1 MAGKEVL
8 IKSVAQ
14 ALATYMMGAFKL
26 PKGLCDDLTKMIRY
40 YWWGAEDRKKKTH
53 WVSWNNLVQPRCRGG
68 MGFRDFLLFNQALL
82 ARQAW
87 RLLFYSDSLCS
98 RLLKAK
104 YFPNEELLDTIF
116 TGNAS
121 NTWRSI
127 EYGIELLK
135 KGIIWRVGNGKNFRI
150 WRDNWIPRYFYLR
163 PITRR
168 RPSRLKWVADLIVEN

>member
-1 MAGKEVL
+1 M
-8 IKSVAQ
+8 IKSVPQ
-14 ALATYMMGAFKL
+14 ALATYMMGVFKL
-26 PKGLCDDLTKMIRY
+26 PKGLRDDLMNMIRY
-40 YWWGAEDRKKKTH
+40 YWWGAEDGKKKTH

-104 YFPNEELLDTIF
+104 YFPNGELLDTVF
-116 TGNAS
+116 TGNSS

-135 KGIIWRVGNGKNFRI
+135 KGHNLVCWE
-150 WRDNWIPRYFYLR
+150 WQEYSYL
-163 PITRR
+163 
-168 RPSRLKWVADLIVEN
+168 V